1 MKSKIL
7 SKLKNADGYVSGQEI
22 CEEFEVSRTAVWK
35 IINKLREEGYEIVA
49 VNNKGYRMIKAPDIL
64 SRDEIESVTAGYK
77 IIYEEEVDST
87 NNYAKRMAEA
97 GENEDALIVTDSQTA
112 GRGRKGRSF
121 ASERGKGIFMTI
133 LKHPKLEPQR
143 ASMLTIVAAMAAREG
158 IYKATGLECSI
169 KWPNDIVY
177 NGRKICGILTEMS
190 AEMQNINYVVI
201 GIGIN
206 TSQDNFSEDIKEVA
220 VSIKMTGKK
229 TVKRSTIIAEVMKS
243 FDKYFDKFEETAGL
257 AFIREEYNKYLV
269 NAGNKVKIISDSG
282 AYEAVALGIDNEGRL
297 LVNKE
302 GRLIKI
308 VSGEVSVRGVYG
320 YV

>member
-282 AYEAVALGIDNEGRL
+282 DYEAVALGIDNEGRL